1 MANGK
6 CAVIGDRDSIL
17 LFKAVGIEVYPVTDG
32 EQANKTLH
40 RLARHG
46 YAVVYVTE
54 ALYPACGETIREFQ
68 GEAYPAIIPIP
79 DASGTQGIGMRSIK
93 ENVEKAVGLDI
104 LSNS

>member
-17 LFKAVGIEVYPVTDG
+17 LFKAVGIEVYAVTDG

-40 RLARHG
+40 RLARTG
-46 YAVVYVTE
+46 YGVVYVTE
-54 ALYPACGETIREFQ
+54 TYYPACEETIREFL
-68 GEAYPAIIPIP
+68 GEPYPAIIPIP
-79 DASGTQGIGMRSIK
+79 DVSGTQGIGMRAIK

>member
-17 LFKAVGIEVYPVTDG
+17 LFKAVGIEVYAVTDG
-32 EQANKTLH
+32 EQATKTLH
-40 RLARHG
+40 RLARTG
-46 YAVVYVTE
+46 YGVVYVTE
-54 ALYPACGETIREFQ
+54 TYYPACEETILEFQ
-68 GEAYPAIIPIP
+68 GEPYPAIIPIP
-79 DASGTQGIGMRSIK
+79 DASGAQGIGMRAIK

>member
-17 LFKAVGIEVYPVTDG
+17 LFKAVGIEVYDVAEG
-32 EQANKTLH
+32 EQANRILH

-54 ALYPACGETIREFQ
+54 TYYPACEETILEFQ
-68 GEAYPAIIPIP
+68 GEVYPAIIPIP
-79 DASGTQGIGMRSIK
+79 DASGTQGIGMKAIR

>member
-17 LFKAVGIEVYPVTDG
+17 LFKAVGIEVYPVENG

-54 ALYPACGETIREFQ
+54 AMYPGCEETIREFQ
-68 GEAYPAIIPIP
+68 GEVYPAIIPIP
-79 DASGTQGIGMRSIK
+79 DVTGTQGIGMRAIK
-93 ENVEKAVGLDI
+93 DNVEKAVGLDI